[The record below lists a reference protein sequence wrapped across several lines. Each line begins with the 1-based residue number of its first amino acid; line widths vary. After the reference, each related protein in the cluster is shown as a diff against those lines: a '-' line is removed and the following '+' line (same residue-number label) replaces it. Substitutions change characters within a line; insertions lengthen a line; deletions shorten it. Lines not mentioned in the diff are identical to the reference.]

1 MVRPPRAFI
10 YSALGTGEVKCWQ
23 MVSASGYMN
32 SFTTGQSRAA
42 PASAPI
48 LAGLLWCSPVP
59 FVLRLSAFSVGPFT
73 FDSKQVKP
81 ACALQINSIVSWLT
95 CLLLYSLHS
104 LPMAR
109 KRGRPR
115 RGAAWDARKAQ
126 RRRREQ
132 LERALALATSIIRK
146 KAKEEKRA
154 LLATIAEPR
163 AGCSR
168 DEQDAGLE
176 EVFPPCVV
184 VEDPTMED
192 LTLVERTEATLQ
204 EKCTPTPVQ
213 DDYIPGCIV
222 EEIPWPGDDNVSSHD
237 SQAKEA
243 GVVGATMA
251 GEQRECEVGVEA
263 ATGTVDPSGSL
274 HGSLLRNEHL
284 ALVFDLR
291 GHLSDLE
298 FRVCTMGQSMDMLL
312 DAFSNAPAKRK
323 CPLCAQAFAIPAGFM
338 WQKDEDDRPPG
349 T

>member
-1 MVRPPRAFI
+1 MA
-10 YSALGTGEVKCWQ
+10 
-23 MVSASGYMN
+23 SASGYMN
-32 SFTTGQSRAA
+32 SFTTGKSRAA
-42 PASAPI
+42 SASALI
-48 LAGLLWCSPVP
+48 LAGLLWCSPAP
-59 FVLRLSAFSVGPFT
+59 FVLRLSAFSVCPFR
-73 FDSKQVKP
+73 FESKQVKP

-95 CLLLYSLHS
+95 CLLLYSLCS

-146 KAKEEKRA
+146 KARAEKRA

-168 DEQDAGLE
+168 DEQDAGTE
-176 EVFPPCVV
+176 EEFPPCIVM
-184 VEDPTMED
+184 EDPTMED

-204 EKCTPTPVQ
+204 EKCNPIPAQ

-222 EEIPWPGDDNVSSHD
+222 EEIPWPGDDNVSSYD
-237 SQAKEA
+237 TQAKEA
-243 GVVGATMA
+243 GTVGAKVA
-251 GEQRECEVGVEA
+251 GEQRECDVGVEA
-263 ATGTVDPSGSL
+263 AMGSVDVGGSL

-298 FRVCTMGQSMDMLL
+298 YRARTMGQSMDMLL

-323 CPLCAQAFAIPAGFM
+323 CPLCAQTFAIPAGFT
-338 WQKDEDDRPPG
+338 WQKDEDDSPPG